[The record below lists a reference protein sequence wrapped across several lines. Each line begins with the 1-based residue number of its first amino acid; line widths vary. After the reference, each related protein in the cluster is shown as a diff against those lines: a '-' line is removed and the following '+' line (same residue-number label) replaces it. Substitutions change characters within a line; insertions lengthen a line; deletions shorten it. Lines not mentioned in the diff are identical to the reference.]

1 MDKAKI
7 NVQDQVLNI
16 SRKEHIPVEITLIG
30 GAERMRGHIS
40 SFDGY
45 CVFLKL
51 EDHREIMIYKHAIA
65 TLLPLQP
72 LPMSRRD
79 PMQEE

>member
-7 NVQDQVLNI
+7 NVQDQVLNV
-16 SRKEHIPVEITLIG
+16 SRKEHIPVEITLVG
-30 GAERMRGHIS
+30 GGERMRGHIL

-45 CVFLKL
+45 CVLLKL
-51 EDHREIMIYKHAIA
+51 EDHREIMIYKHAIS

-72 LPMSRRD
+72 LPMSRRENL
-79 PMQEE
+79 PEE